1 MAKIEQMQI
10 IQAQERVQQMFSA
23 LRKKPRLY
31 SRRRARL
38 ADIIGKE
45 NREFQRVLNRFPVL
59 PKKYKKTYGEFKRS
73 FDLFQVQLD
82 YLPAEFSSPLGFKV
96 DLFQVQL
103 DYLLAEFS
111 SPFGFKVD
119 LYPPKSMT
127 TQKQLEYWEDL
138 IDPIED
144 HGLGLE
150 RQERDGFLSI
160 LKILDTIERLNGYQ
174 IPNTGAGGEIFSE
187 NLLEL
192 QEVTVIMGTVIATA
206 LRRRKID
213 EVPLVVGMYPPL
225 ETTRILSRD
234 DDQIND
240 DVVISKIV
248 EKGYTWR
255 SSVLRKASVV
265 IHART

>member
-1 MAKIEQMQI
+1 MAEIEQTQI
-10 IQAQERVQQMFSA
+10 IQTQEKVQQMFSD
-23 LRKKPRLY
+23 LRKKIRNY
-31 SRRRARL
+31 SRRRARF
-38 ADIIGKE
+38 ADIIVKE
-45 NREFQRVLNRFPVL
+45 YCEFQRELNRFPAL
-59 PKKYKKTYGEFKRS
+59 PKKNGKTYGEFKRS
-73 FDLFQVQLD
+73 F
-82 YLPAEFSSPLGFKV
+82 

-144 HGLGLE
+144 QGLGLE

-174 IPNTGAGGEIFSE
+174 IPNTGAGGEIFLE

-192 QEVTVIMGTVIATA
+192 QEITVTMGTVIATA

-213 EVPLVVGMYPPL
+213 EVPLDVGMYPPI